1 MELSSDDESD
11 LAKPVKVK
19 GFVRKGGKDYC
30 ITCKKVADNFKSV
43 RELPKRLLI

>member
-19 GFVRKGGKDYC
+19 GFVRQRENDHY

-43 RELPKRLLI
+43 RELPKRLFI